1 VEPKVIH
8 KCRSRKVAAF
18 AFDEMY
24 GLNAS
29 VDHVSQP
36 QGLRRNSDMK
46 KSIEIC
52 AVMLGAVLM
61 CGPAFAMTQ
70 QTDSGA
76 KQDMK
81 AAGHES
87 KAAAK
92 DAAHG
97 AKQGTKKAYHK
108 TKRGTKKAYH
118 KTKSTVKGAAEGAKE
133 GAKQPQ

>member
-1 VEPKVIH
+1 MSAHFKVGGGITT
-8 KCRSRKVAAF
+8 
-18 AFDEMY
+18 
-24 GLNAS
+24 
-29 VDHVSQP
+29 
-36 QGLRRNSDMK
+36 DMK
-46 KSIEIC
+46 KNIQMC
-52 AVMLGAVLM
+52 AVMLGVVLM
-61 CGPAFAMTQ
+61 CGSAFAMSQ

-81 AAGHES
+81 AAGHET

-97 AKQGTKKAYHK
+97 TKQGTKKVYHK
-108 TKRGTKKAYH
+108 TKQGTKKAYH